1 MIKNIAKGM
10 VIGLANII
18 PGISGGTMAV
28 SMGIYDRLIYC
39 VNHLFKDLKKN
50 ILFLLPILAGMGI
63 AVCASAFGIDYFFET
78 FPVQTNLM
86 FIGLIL
92 GSLPTIYGKVKAS
105 TIRLGHLLSG
115 LIFFVIVVGM
125 AMLNGQTGKT
135 AVLTADALSLL
146 KLFGVGIIAS
156 ATMVIP
162 GVSGSM
168 MLLLMGYYNPILDMI
183 QAFIRALLALDMGGM
198 FRCAVILIPFGIGV
212 CLGIIVIARVI
223 EWVLVK
229 YPLYAYWG
237 IMGLVLSSPVAILM
251 VAEIPSVGILSI
263 LTGLIACIG
272 GFYVASRLGE

>member
-1 MIKNIAKGM
+1 M

-92 GSLPTIYGKVKAS
+92 GSLPMIYGKVKAS